1 MKSSLRSVS
10 RRRPVFPAAL
20 LLTLTLLTALASA
33 QQLTVQDENGK
44 KTVLTAAEIEALPRV
59 KVTAGASGATATFE
73 GVALRAVLDKAGV
86 GLGETL
92 RGKRLASCL
101 LIEAADG
108 YRAVIALP
116 EIDPAFNDKQMVLAF
131 FERWQATR

>member
-1 MKSSLRSVS
+1 M
-10 RRRPVFPAAL
+10 
-20 LLTLTLLTALASA
+20 
-33 QQLTVQDENGK
+33 
-44 KTVLTAAEIEALPRV
+44 TAAEIEALPRV

-73 GVALRAVLDKAGV
+73 GVALRAVLEKAGV

-92 RGKRLASCL
+92 QGKRLASCL